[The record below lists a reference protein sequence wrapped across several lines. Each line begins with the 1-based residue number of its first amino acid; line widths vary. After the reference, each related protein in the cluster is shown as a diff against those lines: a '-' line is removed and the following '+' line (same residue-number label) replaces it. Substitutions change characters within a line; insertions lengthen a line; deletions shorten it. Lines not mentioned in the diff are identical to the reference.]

1 MFPGAAKEAR
11 IYPAFEGEHCLQ
23 SASSKKRH
31 KVWFAQS
38 WDGYRVNTTDKCN
51 NGRLDTHIIAREIHY
66 ACRHTPHLKH
76 CLQQESIAAC
86 QPRLMRSLSKTG
98 KTFERERLTKKPSE
112 HKDVAE
118 FHTFFPP
125 SVPRSSQMLCL
136 ARIMICFSHE
146 EIDFTATSPCPGLL
160 STRQACV
167 CVWNVSESETEECWH
182 DQIEYHSSSTQ
193 RKLSH
198 FLSPLIRLCHS
209 WLGIKMNEPLF

>member
-38 WDGYRVNTTDKCN
+38 WDGYRVNTTDKYN
-51 NGRLDTHIIAREIHY
+51 NGRLDTHIIARAIHY

-98 KTFERERLTKKPSE
+98 KTFERERLAKKTLLQRTRMWLNFI
-112 HKDVAE
+112 H
-118 FHTFFPP
+118 FPP
-125 SVPRSSQMLCL
+125 HLSPDLPRCFVSQELWSVFLMRKLILQQPHPAPGSL
-136 ARIMICFSHE
+136 ALVKH
-146 EIDFTATSPCPGLL
+146 
-160 STRQACV
+160 ACV
-167 CVWNVSESETEECWH
+167 YGMWVRVK
-182 DQIEYHSSSTQ
+182 Q
-193 RKLSH
+193 RSADTTK
-198 FLSPLIRLCHS
+198 
-209 WLGIKMNEPLF
+209 